1 MNKKDNPSML
11 RKHQIFIIITS
22 LITLLPILIGIL
34 CWSRLPDT
42 IATHFAS
49 DGTPALA
56 LRHLL
61 FLGFLLLCAQPIF
74 SVHFVRRSTRN
85 IKI

>member
-49 DGTPALA
+49 DGTPN
-56 LRHLL
+56 
-61 FLGFLLLCAQPIF
+61 GFSTKSR
-74 SVHFVRRSTRN
+74 SVWAV
-85 IKI
+85 K